1 MAHYNTATLPSGLR
15 VIHLPS
21 PSPVVYC
28 GYQLAVGTRHEQP
41 GEEGMAHLAEHM
53 TFKGTRRRKARQV
66 SGTVEQL
73 GGDLNAYTTKED
85 TTYYCAISR
94 DHVRQAVDV
103 LTDMVFSSTYPQT
116 ELDKEVE
123 VVCDEI
129 ESYNDTP
136 SELIYDEFESLL
148 FPAHPL
154 GNNILGQASQLRGY
168 THDDLQRFAQRHYRP
183 DNAVFFAYG
192 DIDFRRLCLWLDKP
206 YRQKVRQ
213 LNEKFVLSGFPAEK
227 AEKPAT
233 ATTLTRHLATHQA
246 HVMVG
251 TRAYSF
257 SHPRRTALALL
268 TNILGGPG
276 MNSRLNVSLRERN
289 GLVYTV
295 EALLVSYTDTGV
307 WSVYFGCDP
316 SDVSRCLR
324 LVRRELAHLADK
336 PLSPT
341 RLAAAKRQ
349 MKGQL
354 TIGCDNHE
362 QAALD
367 FGKLYLHH
375 GQERHVDELLARI
388 DAVTADDL
396 QQVAIELF
404 APDRLTTLIYK

>member
-53 TFKGTRRRKARQV
+53 TFKGTHRRKARQV

-206 YRQKVRQ
+206 IASLPQPSCLTALPPGQ
-213 LNEKFVLSGFPAEK
+213 SSPLPA
-227 AEKPAT
+227 AT
-233 ATTLTRHLATHQA
+233 ATTQTRQLATHQA

-276 MNSRLNVSLRERN
+276 MNSRLNVSLRESN

-324 LVRRELAHLADK
+324 LVRRELSHLAHK

-354 TIGCDNHE
+354 TIGCDNRE

-404 APDRLTTLIYK
+404 APERLTTLIYK